1 MSIVFLNL
9 LIHKVAIQG
18 ADPFWMIHLPT
29 NQNQYQVQ
37 IRKYWIFIEN
47 IHLEILLTKQE
58 EFYFIFEKIIINY
71 RINRR
76 RSWESC
82 KIEFIDLK

>member
-1 MSIVFLNL
+1 MSVVFLNL

-18 ADPFWMIHLPT
+18 ADLFWMIHLPT

-47 IHLEILLTKQE
+47 IHLEILLTKQ
-58 EFYFIFEKIIINY
+58 IIQNFLV
-71 RINRR
+71 RR
-76 RSWESC
+76 VLFHFW
-82 KIEFIDLK
+82 KNNNKL

>member
-1 MSIVFLNL
+1 MSVVFLNL
-9 LIHKVAIQG
+9 LIHKVAIQV

-47 IHLEILLTKQE
+47 IHLKILLTKQ
-58 EFYFIFEKIIINY
+58 IIPNFLV
-71 RINRR
+71 RR
-76 RSWESC
+76 VLFLFWKNNNKLSN
-82 KIEFIDLK
+82 K